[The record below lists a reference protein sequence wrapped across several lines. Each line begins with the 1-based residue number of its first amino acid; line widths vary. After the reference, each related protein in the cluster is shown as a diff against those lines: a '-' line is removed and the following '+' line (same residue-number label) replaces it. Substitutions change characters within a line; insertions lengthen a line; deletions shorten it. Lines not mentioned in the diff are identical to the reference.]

1 LIRVVVVDDH
11 EVVRKGIVA
20 YLQTEDEIDVVGE
33 ASGGHE
39 GADLILGT
47 EPDVVLMDLIMDNGS
62 GIDATEKV
70 MKQLP
75 ACKIII
81 LTSFYDDNQVFPA
94 LEAGAFSYLLKT
106 ASASEIADAIK
117 KAANGENV
125 IESKVAGKMMS
136 SFRSGEKKLHEELTE
151 RELEVL
157 LSIGEGLT
165 NQEISEKL
173 YIGVKTVKTHVSNV
187 LSKLEVQDRTQA
199 AVYVHKNALF
209 KEND

>member
-1 LIRVVVVDDH
+1 MIRVVVVDDH

-151 RELEVL
+151 RELGVL

>member
-1 LIRVVVVDDH
+1 MIRVVVVDDH